1 MLYDNVRSER
11 QMRATTGLS
20 LEGFGKLSELF
31 ANSYQACHEI
41 SLKRKLEN
49 LAQRTVLA
57 SYEEMLFFVLF
68 QLKNGL
74 TYDVLGCIYAMD
86 ASTAQRNFERHLRIL
101 QLSLRQLQLLP
112 KRGFE
117 KVEELEQYLRA
128 EQHLLIDATEI
139 PIQRPVSQE
148 RQKQAYSG
156 KKKPIG

>member
-1 MLYDNVRSER
+1 MLYQNVHTDR

-20 LEGFGKLSELF
+20 LEAFGKLSELF
-31 ANSYQACHEI
+31 ASNYQACHEI
-41 SLKRKLEN
+41 SLKKKLEN
-49 LAQRTVLA
+49 LSQRTVLA
-57 SYEEMLFFVLF
+57 SYEAMLFFVLF

-74 TYDVLGCIYAMD
+74 TYDVLGCIYGMD

-101 QLSLRQLQLLP
+101 RHALRQLQVLP

-117 KVEELEQYLRA
+117 KVEELEEYLRA

-139 PIQRPVSQE
+139 PIQRPVSQDE
-148 RQKQAYSG
+148 QKRAYSG